1 MAGYEWSLYCSG
13 INQSS
18 PARRS
23 PAAPFPAAEL
33 RFRSA
38 AEPEESS
45 PARRRVDASAQS
57 TDMEDLARSLGPFD
71 SSISL
76 QIAASIVCGGIVG
89 FERQLRGKAIGIR
102 TGILI
107 CLATQVF
114 VRLSITLQGV
124 AADPTRVLGQ
134 VVTGVG
140 FLGAGVILARGG
152 AVTGV
157 TSAAVVWMLA
167 AIGSTIGVGRPAE
180 GLVLSVL
187 VVLILTGV
195 RLLESAFKRL
205 RGGSDE
211 PEEPSA

>member
-1 MAGYEWSLYCSG
+1 VEDFAKMLGML
-13 INQSS
+13 
-18 PARRS
+18 
-23 PAAPFPAAEL
+23 
-33 RFRSA
+33 
-38 AEPEESS
+38 ESS
-45 PARRRVDASAQS
+45 FALQ
-57 TDMEDLARSLGPFD
+57 LAT
-71 SSISL
+71 SI
-76 QIAASIVCGGIVG
+76 ICGGVVG
-89 FERQLRGKAIGIR
+89 LERQLRGKAIGIR

-114 VRLSITLQGV
+114 VRLSVILGGSGT
-124 AADPTRVLGQ
+124 DPTRVLGQ

-180 GLVLSVL
+180 GLALSVL
-187 VVLILTGV
+187 VVAILIGV
-195 RLLESAFKRL
+195 RLLEVAFKRL

-211 PEEPSA
+211 PEESEEPAA